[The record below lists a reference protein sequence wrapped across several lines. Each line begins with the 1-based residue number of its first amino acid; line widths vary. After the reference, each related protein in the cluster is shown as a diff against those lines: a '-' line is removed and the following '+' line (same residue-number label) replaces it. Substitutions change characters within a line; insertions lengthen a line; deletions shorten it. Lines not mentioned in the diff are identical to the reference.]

1 MIYAILIIALII
13 SLWKWWSYKCLSIGL
28 IYFASIEHR
37 WDIDDEELKKILEYS
52 MKRIIKDFLRIKH

>member
-13 SLWKWWSYKCLSIGL
+13 SLWKWWSYKCLSFGL